1 MKILGI
7 NHDMFITSAAII
19 EDGKIIAAIAEE
31 RLTREKRTRKF
42 PINSI
47 NYCLKEA
54 KIDISNLDIIT
65 INSNPF

>member
-19 EDGKIIAAIAEE
+19 EDGKVIAAIAEE
-31 RLTREKRTRKF
+31 RLTREKRSRKF

-47 NYCLKEA
+47 NYFGDSHWNERVNTVYFA
-54 KIDISNLDIIT
+54 SID
-65 INSNPF
+65 